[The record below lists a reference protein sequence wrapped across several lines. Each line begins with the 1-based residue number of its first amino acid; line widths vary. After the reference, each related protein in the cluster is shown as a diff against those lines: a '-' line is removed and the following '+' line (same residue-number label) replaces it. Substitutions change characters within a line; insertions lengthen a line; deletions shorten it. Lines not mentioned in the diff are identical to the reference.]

1 MLELSVENWDFLELS
16 QHIKEL
22 ILEEDWD
29 PSGWM
34 MSDAE
39 EMREDSITVFTVVLV
54 FTTVAMVKMLVWFVR
69 VSTYKASTCSHRCSC
84 VSAYSILSQVNWLPS
99 HPHPA
104 HSQHQ
109 HLNQV
114 QRES

>member
-1 MLELSVENWDFLELS
+1 MLKLSVENWDFLELF
-16 QHIKEL
+16 QRIKEL
-22 ILEEDWD
+22 ILEEEQDQ
-29 PSGWM
+29 SGWM
-34 MSDAE
+34 MSDAGD
-39 EMREDSITVFTVVLV
+39 MRVDSITVFTVVLV

-69 VSTYKASTCSHRCSC
+69 VSTCEASTGSHRCSC
-84 VSAYSILSQVNWLPS
+84 VSVYSILSQVNWLPS
-99 HPHPA
+99 HPHSA